1 MEKETEEMIFVYIC
15 VLLLILFT
23 TMVLFQNTQLKY
35 EVAKLRKENCNLR
48 HGEGNW
54 WWNHTINDCV
64 YTENPPVIREIHL

>member
-1 MEKETEEMIFVYIC
+1 
-15 VLLLILFT
+15 
-23 TMVLFQNTQLKY
+23 MVLFQNMQLKY